1 MYASRSLVYGPAGNV
16 CYLVA
21 GSGNGSGC
29 PAAVFVG
36 ADMPAGIP
44 ASRTGGLGVNHDET
58 VALRREARGPTEPR
72 SRDDARCAEGRPV
85 PSCRT
90 PPAGRTIRSLA
101 AMWTSQTVG
110 QTHHV
115 NRGRAGFAVMTGK
128 TDVSIIAS
136 ESPAIGAVEPV
147 DAARSAIIPAA
158 VFIIVE
164 IILVAETISVILLK
178 EFDPRNP
185 GAAPI
190 AVLLSIALLANL
202 GLVCSIA
209 AASVAKS
216 IPRSEYEEGPPL
228 SGWSA
233 AAGLS
238 GDGIEPA
245 PSDGHARHAR

>member
-1 MYASRSLVYGPAGNV
+1 MVTRVPVNWSLACARAARSAGAELQDPASGNDDPVASGNV
-16 CYLVA
+16 HQ
-21 GSGNGSGC
+21 SNG
-29 PAAVFVG
+29 
-36 ADMPAGIP
+36 
-44 ASRTGGLGVNHDET
+44 
-58 VALRREARGPTEPR
+58 R
-72 SRDDARCAEGRPV
+72 SNS
-85 PSCRT
+85 SC
-90 PPAGRTIRSLA
+90 
-101 AMWTSQTVG
+101 
-110 QTHHV
+110 
-115 NRGRAGFAVMTGK
+115 NRGRAGFADMTGR

-136 ESPAIGAVEPV
+136 EQPAIGSVEPV

-216 IPRSEYEEGPPL
+216 VPRSEYEEGPPL

-233 AAGLS
+233 AAGLG
-238 GDGIEPA
+238 GDGIESA